1 MIGFL
6 NAIPLLKTIKFL
18 SLFIVLIMGLYV
30 SSLYQSAG
38 KLEAAASAERSYSDQ
53 IRQLLELRYAA
64 AQVQQ
69 FLTDAALTGNSNAT
83 GEASDF
89 HQSALK
95 TLGSFEL
102 LPEQEPMASQLKLML
117 IKQFE
122 LGGSMVRAYNSGNK
136 AEGDQQMARFDDA
149 SGELSRQTSKA
160 VESIETKFQASKA
173 ENTAITQSMTHS
185 QIVLMIVIMAL
196 VLGALSL
203 IYWKVSSSTQRLY
216 QGFQNLNSGDQDLSK
231 RLPEV
236 GKGRLTDVAR
246 EFNAFVSEIDRLT
259 SVVMAV
265 SKQSIKGMQALK
277 ASAIETY
284 MGMEEVHSNADQLA
298 TATDEMAATVH
309 EIAKN
314 TETARSQAIV
324 ADQAAAKGMTVVQQT
339 IELIRGMA
347 ATITNSA
354 NAVNELEQNSSQI
367 GDIVDVI
374 RSISEQTN
382 LLALNAAIE
391 AARAGEAGRGFAV
404 VADEVRS
411 LAKRTQDSTAQ
422 IQAMI
427 EKLQSGTQTAVKNM
441 RQTAEASESAVE
453 HAMLAGTSL
462 QSIQQTVAEMADM
475 NTQVATASEEQTAV
489 ANEISRNVT
498 TIADIAQTVLKVA
511 QTNKLQASMS
521 MVSAEEISLL
531 MGQFIVTHNTEAIA
545 ANTIATWNDGFLVGI
560 EKIDAQHRNMFDLM
574 NGIYEQYRHNSGAS
588 AIERTVDALVGVALK
603 HLVDEEDY
611 MEKAGYS
618 DLQNHRK
625 VHEKLKVD
633 LTKLVQAYK
642 SNLAEDDLF
651 NLIMFLKSWLME
663 HIYKVDRRYSRE
675 LLAAGIR

>member
-18 SLFIVLIMGLYV
+18 SVFIVLIMGSYV
-30 SSLYQSAG
+30 NSLYQSGG
-38 KLEAAASAERSYSDQ
+38 KLETAAIAERSYSDQ
-53 IRQLLELRYAA
+53 IRQLLELRYAVG
-64 AQVQQ
+64 QVQQ
-69 FLTDAALTGNSNAT
+69 FFADAALTGDQNAT
-83 GEASDF
+83 DRASTF
-89 HQSALK
+89 YQSALNI
-95 TLGSFEL
+95 LESFGL
-102 LPEQEPMASQLKLML
+102 LPEQEKMASQLKRMVV
-117 IKQFE
+117 KQFE
-122 LGGSMVRAYNSGNK
+122 LGGSMVRAYTSGNK
-136 AEGDQQMARFDDA
+136 AEGDQQKAGFNDA
-149 SGELSRQTSKA
+149 SAELSRQTSSA
-160 VESIETKFQASKA
+160 VDSIEAKFQRAMS
-173 ENTAITQSMTHS
+173 ENTAITQSMTYS
-185 QIVLMIVIMAL
+185 QIVLMVVIMAL

-216 QGFQNLNSGDQDLSK
+216 EGFKNLNSGDQDLSR
-231 RLPEV
+231 RLPEM

-246 EFNAFVSEIDRLT
+246 EFNVFVSEIDRLA

-277 ASAIETY
+277 SSAIETY

-298 TATDEMAATVH
+298 TATDEMTATVH

-314 TETARSQAIV
+314 TETARNQAMD
-324 ADQAAAKGMTVVQQT
+324 ADKAAARGMTVVQQT

-354 NAVNELEQNSSQI
+354 HALNELEQNSSQI

-411 LAKRTQDSTAQ
+411 LAKRTQISTSE

-427 EKLQSGTQTAVKNM
+427 EKLQSGTQTAVQNM

-531 MGQFIVTHNTEAIA
+531 MGQFTVTHNTAAID

-560 EKIDAQHRNMFDLM
+560 EKIDTQHRSMFDFM
-574 NGIYEQYRHNSGAS
+574 NGIYEQYRNSNGAS
-588 AIERTVDALVGVALK
+588 AIEQTVDDLVGIALK
-603 HLVDEEDY
+603 HLADEEDY
-611 MEKAGYS
+611 MKKAGYS
-618 DLQNHRK
+618 DLQNHQK
-625 VHEKLKVD
+625 VHEKLRVD

-642 SNLAEDDLF
+642 SNLTEDDLF
-651 NLIMFLKSWLME
+651 NLIMFLKTWLME

-675 LLAAGIR
+675 LQAAGIR